1 MSLRIG
7 VILPEVLGTY
17 GDSGNAEI
25 LAFRAQAR
33 GVDAEIV
40 HVGIDDAIPDSLD
53 IYTLGGGEDIA
64 QSIAAR
70 KLTTDHGLAR
80 AVAAGRP
87 VLAICAAL
95 QVLGTYYT
103 DAAGTKT
110 AGAGLLDVVTL
121 PQGLR
126 AIGELRSEPGPGL
139 VGRGVTETLYGFENH
154 GGGTALGPDATP
166 FGFVSF
172 GTGNGVPGVA
182 PVQTNDSRELDPD
195 TVLEGTPQGYVT
207 EVDGRRI
214 DGVVQGSI
222 FATYMHGPVLA
233 RNPQLADMLISM
245 ATGVDVAELPAVEV
259 PGVADLRAE
268 REEFIRRM

>member
-1 MSLRIG
+1 MNLRIG
-7 VILPEVLGTY
+7 VLLPEVLGTY

-33 GVDAEIV
+33 GIGTEIV

-64 QSIAAR
+64 QTIAAR
-70 KLTTDHGLAR
+70 KLTTDPGLAR

-110 AGAGLLDVVTL
+110 AGADMLDVVTL

-126 AIGELRSEPGPGL
+126 AIGELRSEPGMG
-139 VGRGVTETLYGFENH
+139 
-154 GGGTALGPDATP
+154 
-166 FGFVSF
+166 
-172 GTGNGVPGVA
+172 
-182 PVQTNDSRELDPD
+182 
-195 TVLEGTPQGYVT
+195 
-207 EVDGRRI
+207 
-214 DGVVQGSI
+214 
-222 FATYMHGPVLA
+222 
-233 RNPQLADMLISM
+233 
-245 ATGVDVAELPAVEV
+245 
-259 PGVADLRAE
+259 
-268 REEFIRRM
+268 

>member
-7 VILPEVLGTY
+7 VLLPEVLGTY

-33 GVDAEIV
+33 GIDAQIV
-40 HVGIDDAIPDSLD
+40 HVGIDEAIPDSLD

-64 QSIAAR
+64 QTIASR
-70 KLTTDHGLAR
+70 KLAADSGLAR

-103 DAAGTKT
+103 DADGKKT

-139 VGRGVTETLYGFENH
+139 AARGVTDTLYGFENH
-154 GGGTALGPDATP
+154 GGGTALGPDASP
-166 FGFVSF
+166 FGLVTF

-182 PVQTNDSRELDPD
+182 PARTNDSRTPDPKL
-195 TVLEGTPQGYVT
+195 VLAGTPDGYVT
-207 EVDGRRI
+207 EVDGRWI
-214 DGVVQGSI
+214 DGAVQGSV

-233 RNPQLADMLISM
+233 RNPQLADMLIAM
-245 ATGVDVAELPAVEV
+245 ATGDSLAPLDV

-268 REEFIRRM
+268 REQFIAGQ

>member
-7 VILPEVLGTY
+7 VLLPEVLGTY

-33 GVDAEIV
+33 GIGAEIV

-64 QSIAAR
+64 QTIASR
-70 KLTTDHGLAR
+70 KLATDSGLAR

-110 AGAGLLDVVTL
+110 AGAGMLDVVTL

-139 VGRGVTETLYGFENH
+139 AVRGVTDTLYGFENH
-154 GGGTALGPDATP
+154 GGGTALGPDASP
-166 FGFVSF
+166 FGLVTF

-182 PVQTNDSRELDPD
+182 PAHTNDSRTPDPEL
-195 TVLEGTPQGYVT
+195 VLAGTPDGYVT
-207 EVDGRRI
+207 EIDGQRI
-214 DGVVQGSI
+214 DGAVQGSV

-233 RNPQLADMLISM
+233 RNPQLADMLIAT
-245 ATGVDVAELPAVEV
+245 ATGDSLPPLDV
-259 PGVADLRAE
+259 PGVVDLRAE
-268 REEFIRRM
+268 RERFIAGQ